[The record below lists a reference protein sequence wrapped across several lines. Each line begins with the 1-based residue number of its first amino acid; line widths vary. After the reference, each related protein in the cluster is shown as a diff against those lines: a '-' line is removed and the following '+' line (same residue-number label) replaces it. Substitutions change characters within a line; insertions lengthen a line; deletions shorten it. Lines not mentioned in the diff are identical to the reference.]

1 MVVVGIYVVSSEDD
15 NKDTK
20 PELDSLGEDGE
31 VKELAPDCDF
41 DVIDGSGDK
50 LLLDEYMFVGVSH
63 KQSR

>member
-1 MVVVGIYVVSSEDD
+1 MDD

-31 VKELAPDCDF
+31 IKELASECDF
-41 DVIDGSGDK
+41 DVNDRPGDK